1 MKDGVDRYGLAAK
14 RPEALVDLP
23 KFNGDQ
29 LQPARTGGD
38 ISVQACA
45 DDPLV
50 AFHAVRELDR
60 LSYGAAQ
67 IRWAQT
73 GFLPH
78 ASPGETPRNLM
89 GFKDGTNNPPL
100 DGAPTSA
107 DVPRGFQGVVWV
119 GEEGP
124 DWMRGG
130 SYLVAR
136 RIRISLE
143 HWDRTEVDFQEQ
155 VIGRNA

>member
-60 LSYGAAQ
+60 LVLWRGADPLGAE
-67 IRWAQT
+67 R
-73 GFLPH
+73 LP
-78 ASPGETPRNLM
+78 AA
-89 GFKDGTNNPPL
+89 DA
-100 DGAPTSA
+100 APA
-107 DVPRGFQGVVWV
+107 K
-119 GEEGP
+119 
-124 DWMRGG
+124 
-130 SYLVAR
+130 R
-136 RIRISLE
+136 RA
-143 HWDRTEVDFQEQ
+143 T
-155 VIGRNA
+155 

>member
-38 ISVQACA
+38 MFVQACA
-45 DDPLV
+45 DDPQV

-67 IRWAQT
+67 IRWAQS
-73 GFLPH
+73 GFLPQTR
-78 ASPGETPRNLM
+78 SRRNAAQP
-89 GFKDGTNNPPL
+89 DGL
-100 DGAPTSA
+100 QGRDDQSA
-107 DVPRGFQGVVWV
+107 
-119 GEEGP
+119 
-124 DWMRGG
+124 
-130 SYLVAR
+130 AR
-136 RIRISLE
+136 RRA
-143 HWDRTEVDFQEQ
+143 DD
-155 VIGRNA
+155 A